1 MCLAIPVCIEEILT
15 GDMALVDIGGIKKPI
30 SIALVDDI
38 KVGDYVIL
46 HVGYALSKL
55 DPEEAKKT
63 LALFRELD
71 QGNELPSEARGNS

>member
-1 MCLAIPVCIEEILT
+1 MCLAIPVCIEEIQSA
-15 GDMALVDIGGIKKPI
+15 DMAMVNIGGIKKSI

-55 DPEEAKKT
+55 DAQEAEKT
-63 LALFRELD
+63 LALFRELEKT
-71 QGNELPSEARGNS
+71 NEIC